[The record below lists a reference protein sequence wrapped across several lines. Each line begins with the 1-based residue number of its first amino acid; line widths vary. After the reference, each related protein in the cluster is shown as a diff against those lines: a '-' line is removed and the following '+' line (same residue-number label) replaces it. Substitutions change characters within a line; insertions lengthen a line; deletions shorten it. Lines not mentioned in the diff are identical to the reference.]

1 VNNYKNEASVWAY
14 RLADGSVRK
23 LFGSTKFQYGNAT
36 FAPDGTRMWFIN
48 WQLNGNMAIWQ
59 LPLDASTLTP
69 SGNPVALYPSPFAVP
84 RDLALSADGKHL
96 AFTAVLSTSAIVMQ
110 HLVGDTAPVSLTQET
125 TYRYGIVRS
134 SPDGSRAIYTSFP
147 RNGLARQ
154 VLTTADGS
162 PARSVGSADADQY
175 YGGVSADNSRMF
187 FVERRNDQLQI
198 VSQRFAD
205 GASQHVAALPPG
217 AAQVAF
223 SRDGTRAVFHDLR
236 DDRRQV
242 YIQDTATGAQRV
254 IASGPEDVGF
264 ARFSRDDA
272 WISLEISHR
281 PKGGDDIAFMPANG
295 GPMRVILISD
305 QSSYSAGWMPDNDRI
320 LFAGFRDGTWNVF
333 TVSRT
338 TGQTERLT
346 SYTSMRT
353 YVRYPDWMTG
363 DRIVY
368 EFNETKGNI
377 FVAGLPR

>member
-1 VNNYKNEASVWAY
+1 
-14 RLADGSVRK
+14 
-23 LFGSTKFQYGNAT
+23 
-36 FAPDGTRMWFIN
+36 
-48 WQLNGNMAIWQ
+48 
-59 LPLDASTLTP
+59 
-69 SGNPVALYPSPFAVP
+69 
-84 RDLALSADGKHL
+84 
-96 AFTAVLSTSAIVMQ
+96 
-110 HLVGDTAPVSLTQET
+110 
-125 TYRYGIVRS
+125 
-134 SPDGSRAIYTSFP
+134 
-147 RNGLARQ
+147 
-154 VLTTADGS
+154 
-162 PARSVGSADADQY
+162 
-175 YGGVSADNSRMF
+175 
-187 FVERRNDQLQI
+187 
-198 VSQRFAD
+198 
-205 GASQHVAALPPG
+205 VAALPPG